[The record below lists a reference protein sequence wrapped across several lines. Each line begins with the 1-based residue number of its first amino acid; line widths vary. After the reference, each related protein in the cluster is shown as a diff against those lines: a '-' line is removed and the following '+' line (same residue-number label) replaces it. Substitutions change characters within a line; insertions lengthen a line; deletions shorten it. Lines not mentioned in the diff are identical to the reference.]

1 MYFSWQNV
9 LWFTFFVGYLHFA
22 SHPIL
27 IDMDRIK
34 LHDKEFE
41 IFIPYEKVMAA
52 VAKVARE
59 ISEDLKNEDV
69 LFICVLNGSFMFTSE
84 LFKMVELNQPE
95 VTFLKLSSYDGTDTT
110 GQVKRLI
117 GLNEPVLGRTL
128 VVIEDIIDTGIT
140 IVEVMNIL
148 KEHNP
153 KDVKIATLLLKP
165 DKFQNK
171 MHIDYVGLEI
181 GNDFIVG
188 FGLDYNQKGRNLKNI
203 YKVIDN

>member
-1 MYFSWQNV
+1 
-9 LWFTFFVGYLHFA
+9 
-22 SHPIL
+22 
-27 IDMDRIK
+27 MDRIK

-41 IFIPYEKVMAA
+41 IFIPYEKVMEA
-52 VAKVARE
+52 VKKVAHE
-59 ISEDLKNEDV
+59 ISEDLKNDDV

-84 LFKMVELNQPE
+84 LFKLVELDQPE

-117 GLNEPVLGRTL
+117 GLNEPVKGRTL

-153 KDVKIATLLLKP
+153 RDVKIATLLLKP

-171 MHIDYVGLEI
+171 MPIDYVGLEI

-188 FGLDYNQKGRNLKNI
+188 FGLDYNQKGRNLKSI